1 MRTTS
6 LMCLVSM
13 LTFFAGCLA
22 FEERTSVRPALVSGL
37 QHEQVLERQIIT
49 KCNYLLYLP
58 EGYGEQEKQWPT
70 ILFLHGAGERG
81 DDVAKVKSHGPAKIV
96 EAGRDLPF
104 IVVSPQCPSKQ
115 WWPVKVEVLMG
126 LLDEIE
132 EKYDVDPERIYLTGL
147 SMGGYGSWSLASMYP
162 DRFAAVAPICGGG
175 MPYLGRNF
183 KNLPVWAFHGA
194 KDEVVP
200 LQRSQEMVDAINN
213 AGGNA
218 ELTVYPEAG
227 HDSWTETYDNP
238 KLYEWFL
245 NHRRAQPIE

>member
-1 MRTTS
+1 M
-6 LMCLVSM
+6 
-13 LTFFAGCLA
+13 FAA
-22 FEERTSVRPALVSGL
+22 
-37 QHEQVLERQIIT
+37 
-49 KCNYLLYLP
+49 
-58 EGYGEQEKQWPT
+58 
-70 ILFLHGAGERG
+70 G
-81 DDVAKVKSHGPAKIV
+81 DDLNRVKAHGPAKIV
-96 EAGRDLPF
+96 EAGKDLPF
-104 IVVSPQCPSKQ
+104 IIVSPQCPAKQ

-132 EKYDVDPERIYLTGL
+132 EKYDVDPQRIYLTGL

-175 MPYLGRNF
+175 MPYLARNF

-194 KDEVVP
+194 KDDVVP

-218 ELTVYPEAG
+218 KLTVYPDVD

-245 NHRRAQPIE
+245 KHRRAQRTE

>member
-1 MRTTS
+1 MKK
-6 LMCLVSM
+6 MCLICLACMFVFITGCLPFGQPQSTLATGCQHDQLLDRPVSM
-13 LTFFAGCLA
+13 K
-22 FEERTSVRPALVSGL
+22 
-37 QHEQVLERQIIT
+37 I
-49 KCNYLLYLP
+49 NYLLYLP
-58 EGYGEQEKQWPT
+58 KGYGEKEKKWPT

-81 DDVAKVKSHGPAKIV
+81 DNLARVKDHGPAKIV
-96 EAGRDLPF
+96 EAGKDLPF
-104 IVVSPQCPSKQ
+104 IIVSPQCPAKQ

-132 EKYDVDPERIYLTGL
+132 EKYDVDPQRIYLTGL
-147 SMGGYGSWSLASMYP
+147 SMGGYGSWSLASTYP

-175 MPYLGRNF
+175 MPYLARNF

-194 KDEVVP
+194 KDDVVP

-218 ELTVYPEAG
+218 KLTVYPDAD

-245 NHRRAQPIE
+245 GHRRAQPTE